1 LELINASLHLQD
13 LKSSVSAKMVLLW
26 YGRHLKKYYLQEL
39 NQSEMYL
46 LSIRKKEKESEIKNN
61 NIRVKN

>member
-1 LELINASLHLQD
+1 MELINVSLHLQD

-26 YGRHLKKYYLQEL
+26 YGRHLKKYYLQDQL

-46 LSIRKKEKESEIKNN
+46 LSIIKKESEIKNN

>member
-1 LELINASLHLQD
+1 MELINASLHLQD

>member
-1 LELINASLHLQD
+1 
-13 LKSSVSAKMVLLW
+13 MVLLW

>member
-1 LELINASLHLQD
+1 
-13 LKSSVSAKMVLLW
+13 MVLLW

-46 LSIRKKEKESEIKNN
+46 LSIRKKESEIKNN
-61 NIRVKN
+61 KIRVKN

>member
-46 LSIRKKEKESEIKNN
+46 LSIRKKESEIKNN

>member
-1 LELINASLHLQD
+1 MELINASLHLQD

-46 LSIRKKEKESEIKNN
+46 LSIRKKESEIKNN